1 MPKSKTKFRRNPDSW
16 QCNRRLCSRAS
27 RWQFSTKNSITS
39 DAATCRN
46 KRPRSQGSRK
56 PLSQRMARF
65 IDGHQKQGWVGAGDS
80 FERRMADVA
89 ESFVN
94 RRVQFC
100 QHLTNAAQITF
111 DNNNTDNEQVS
122 CKVYKDKPSIWITGW
137 SLLIFCG
144 NLKYWWHLWHDRLK
158 TTKNTQLFS
167 SHRSTTAC
175 SGRCRFIPAN
185 SAWPS
190 LRRSVQS
197 VLLMITVL

>member
-1 MPKSKTKFRRNPDSW
+1 MKTPCTCQYLILLQFVMPKSKIKFGRNPDSW

-39 DAATCRN
+39 DAATCRK

-65 IDGHQKQGWVGAGDS
+65 IDGHQKQGWVGASDS

-100 QHLTNAAQITF
+100 QLWTNAAQITF

-122 CKVYKDKPSIWITGW
+122 CVVYQGQTQHMNNRIKSVD
-137 SLLIFCG
+137 F
-144 NLKYWWHLWHDRLK
+144 LWKSKILVTPMAWQTQNYVEY
-158 TTKNTQLFS
+158 TTILCLQIN
-167 SHRSTTAC
+167 H
-175 SGRCRFIPAN
+175 G
-185 SAWPS
+185 
-190 LRRSVQS
+190 
-197 VLLMITVL
+197 M